1 MIKIGITGSIA
12 SGKSTV
18 ARILSKNNRRLFSA
32 DHVVKKLYSSPDF
45 QKKLIKKFKLNKK
58 KVKEEIKKRLLKK
71 ELNLK
76 DLGKFIQPFVRKK
89 MKAFA
94 KNKNKNEI
102 LFYEVPLLIESKLMN
117 FFDLI
122 IIVVSARA
130 IRLKRYIR
138 NGGNKRL
145 FNILEKHQ
153 ISQIKK
159 VKYCDFIIVNNK
171 TKEILKKR
179 VDDIIL

>member
-89 MKAFA
+89 MKMS
-94 KNKNKNEI
+94 N
-102 LFYEVPLLIESKLMN
+102 
-117 FFDLI
+117 I
-122 IIVVSARA
+122 IIGYFKNIFFS
-130 IRLKRYIR
+130 
-138 NGGNKRL
+138 NKR
-145 FNILEKHQ
+145 
-153 ISQIKK
+153 S
-159 VKYCDFIIVNNK
+159 
-171 TKEILKKR
+171 KR
-179 VDDIIL
+179 NL